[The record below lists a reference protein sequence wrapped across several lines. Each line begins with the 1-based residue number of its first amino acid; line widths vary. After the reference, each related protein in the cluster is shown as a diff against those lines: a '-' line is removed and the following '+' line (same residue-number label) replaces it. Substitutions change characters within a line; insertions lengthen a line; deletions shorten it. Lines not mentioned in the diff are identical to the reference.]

1 MGDILGGLFGGA
13 ENPRP
18 QLSEE
23 MVMRGRNALD
33 GILGG
38 STSQG
43 GAADDLLSSVDSAV
57 RRLR

>member
-1 MGDILGGLFGGA
+1 
-13 ENPRP
+13 
-18 QLSEE
+18 
-23 MVMRGRNALD
+23 MVTRGRNALD